1 MASTGTSTAGNTIV
15 TQDDTS
21 SLKFDGGGGIS
32 IAPGTIAAIV
42 ILLVLALAGL
52 IIACAYAFGGFKR
65 CCSCCGRSG
74 RKKRLS
80 QLPVYSDRGYLDERD
95 KLPAWNP
102 SASTTE
108 IGLSRMASVKQGLFP
123 SFTRKG
129 TMDRPLMQESPVTS
143 PRNSQLTRHSQ
154 GTLGA
159 PFRSPTSPY
168 MNGSNSSSQKSR
180 FSMWQ
185 DERR

>member
-1 MASTGTSTAGNTIV
+1 MASTGTGTSDTIV
-15 TQDDTS
+15 TQDNTS
-21 SLKFDGGGGIS
+21 NLKFEGGSGIS

-65 CCSCCGRSG
+65 CCSCCGRGG

-80 QLPVYSDRGYLDERD
+80 QLPVYMDRGYLDERD

-108 IGLSRMASVKQGLFP
+108 IGLSRMASVKQGMFP
-123 SFTRKG
+123 SFNRKG
-129 TMDRPLMQESPVTS
+129 PMDRPLMQESPASS
-143 PRNSQLTRHSQ
+143 PRNSQLTGYSQ

-159 PFRSPTSPY
+159 PFRSPPSPH
-168 MNGSNSSSQKSR
+168 MQGNNSSSQKSR